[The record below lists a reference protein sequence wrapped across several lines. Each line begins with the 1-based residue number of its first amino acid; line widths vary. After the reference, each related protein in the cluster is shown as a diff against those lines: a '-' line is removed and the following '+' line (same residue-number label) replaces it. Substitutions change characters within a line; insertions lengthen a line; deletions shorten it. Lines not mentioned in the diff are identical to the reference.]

1 MRRWLI
7 AGVLTVG
14 APVVVSAA
22 GGGDV
27 VVSIAGPDKGA
38 VRNLPVYVGV
48 KAWPGGTFRFTSHDG
63 TTDGKGRATL
73 VGVVP
78 GGTRYGVY
86 AAAVGSGWTLAS
98 RYVWS
103 GSPQPAKPIDLVV
116 APAMP
121 IRVRFK
127 DAAGKPIA
135 GVSVAPSM
143 RADVAGVRH
152 TVSGAPREAIVAT
165 SGADGSAELKY
176 FLAGEWVGVNVRLPG
191 ATWEERQFLVPATKG
206 AVVDLPSTAPKTPDR
221 ELSAGGD
228 AAKRMFL
235 TGPKAGDVEPPLGWG
250 VVLVLPGGD
259 GSDKFRKWV
268 RDHYEDW
275 VDAGWVWAQLVAPR
289 WSQDQEIVWP
299 TEKSKVAQM
308 KFTTEEFVAAAVE
321 EIATQTKVDR
331 RRIVA
336 ISWSSSG
343 PACWRMLTEKGS
355 PVTAHLIAMSVYKPA
370 ELEPLANG
378 KGRPLFLL
386 HSPTDDTCPI
396 AIAEKGRNAA
406 RKAGLDVEWATYEG
420 GHGWGGESEDEARR
434 ALRWLAS
441 RLR

>member
-1 MRRWLI
+1 MRRWLV
-7 AGVLTVG
+7 AGILTFG
-14 APVVVSAA
+14 APAVVSAA

-27 VVSIAGPDKGA
+27 VVSVAGPDKGA
-38 VRNLPVYVGV
+38 VNGVPVYVGV
-48 KAWPGGTFRFTSHDG
+48 KAWPGGKFRFTNHESK
-63 TTDGKGRATL
+63 TDAKGRATL
-73 VGVVP
+73 AGVVP

-86 AAAVGSGWTLAS
+86 TAAVAPGWTLAS

-103 GSPQPAKPIDLVV
+103 GTPQPSKPIDLVV
-116 APAMP
+116 APATP
-121 IRVRFK
+121 IRLRCL

-135 GVSVAPSM
+135 GVGVAPSM
-143 RADVAGVRH
+143 RADGDGVRH
-152 TVSGAPREAIVAT
+152 TVSGAPRDAFVAT
-165 SGADGSAELKY
+165 SGVDGIVTLTY
-176 FLAGEWVGVNVRLPG
+176 FLAGDWVGVNVRFPG
-191 ATWEERQFLVPATKG
+191 GSWEERTFLAPTAKDVI
-206 AVVDLPSTAPKTPDR
+206 VDLPATAPKTPDR

-275 VDAGWVWAQLVAPR
+275 VDAGWVWAQLVAPK
-289 WSQDQEIVWP
+289 WSQDQDIVWP
-299 TEKSKVAQM
+299 TENSKVAQM
-308 KFTTEEFVAAAVE
+308 KFTTEEFVATAVE
-321 EIATQTKVDR
+321 ETAKQMKVDR

-336 ISWSSSG
+336 VSWSSSG

-355 PVTAHLIAMSVYKPA
+355 PVAAHLIAMSVYKPA

-396 AIAEKGRNAA
+396 AMAEKGRNAA

-434 ALRWLAS
+434 ALHWLAS